1 MKKRVLTYLL
11 IGFTF
16 ASLAGCSSGGE
27 ETDLSDKAAS
37 EADNS
42 EEDGQNNSDSSTQE
56 ETAEATTDSDSQ
68 VLELLSKYV
77 DIDAYKAGNGQ
88 VDENQSEEISDEIQ
102 VDGETL
108 KLGMNY
114 DEVVGK
120 GFEPADADF
129 MNTETD
135 ALTYT
140 CEFTT
145 PADNTVTLGFI
156 GAEEQTVADG
166 VLYSVKIS
174 YLEGE
179 DEIPAYEVMGVNET
193 AKIQDLLDAL
203 GEPYSF
209 NDPAWSDFP
218 NAGFRYACFETSR
231 YLTCYMNLE
240 TEEPVTVTL
249 EGYGPD
255 GKP

>member
-1 MKKRVLTYLL
+1 MR
-11 IGFTF
+11 
-16 ASLAGCSSGGE
+16 CSGGGE
-27 ETDLSDKAAS
+27 EAGLSDKAAS

-42 EEDGQNNSDSSTQE
+42 EKDEQNNPDSSAQEDGAETNTDSSAQE
-56 ETAEATTDSDSQ
+56 
-68 VLELLSKYV
+68 LELLSKYV
-77 DIDAYKAGNGQ
+77 DIDAYEAEDGEI
-88 VDENQSEEISDEIQ
+88 DENLSEEISDEIQ

-108 KLGMNY
+108 SLGMSY
-114 DEVVGK
+114 DEVIGK
-120 GFEPADADF
+120 GFEPTDEDF
-129 MNTETD
+129 MNTETN

-145 PADNTVTLGFI
+145 PADNSVTLGFI

-179 DEIPAYEVMGVNET
+179 DEIPAYEVMGVNES
-193 AKIQDLLDAL
+193 AKIQDILDAL
-203 GEPYSF
+203 GEPYRLK
-209 NDPAWSDFP
+209 DPAWSDFL
-218 NAGFRYACFETSR
+218 NVGFEYACFETSH
-231 YLTCYMNLE
+231 YLTCYVNLE